1 MRARVA
7 YIVLAHK
14 NPSQVVRLLRRL
26 ASDNAQCLVH
36 VDRRAS
42 ASVEAGIRVGVKDLA
57 GVRLLPRSTCYWGG
71 FGMVRATLN
80 GFTELVDGVAF
91 DHAVLLSG
99 QDYPLRSASEIE
111 RFFAASDGRSFL
123 THAAL
128 PVEFWPG
135 GGLPRIEQLH
145 LVGRRA
151 LHLRLPWRRRV
162 PDGLNPFG
170 GGSWVC
176 LSRSAV
182 EHVTRFAREHPN
194 VVRFFERVLH
204 PDELFFQT
212 ILMNS
217 PLADSVVDDHLRYI
231 QWGDDPGSPDILRA
245 ADLER
250 MIASGKLFAR
260 KFDDTVDTSVLELLD
275 AHIERR
281 SAVAAR

>member
-7 YIVLAHK
+7 YVVLAHK
-14 NPSQVVRLLRRL
+14 NPGQVVRLLRRL
-26 ASDNAQCLVH
+26 ASDDAAFLVH

-42 ASVEAGIRVGVKDLA
+42 GVVEEGIRA
-57 GVRLLPRSTCYWGG
+57 GVGDVTHVTFLPRVRCYWGG

-80 GFTELVDGVAF
+80 GLADLAEGSAF

-99 QDYPLRSASEIE
+99 QDYPLRSAAEIE
-111 RFFAASDGRSFL
+111 AFFAAADGRSFM
-123 THAAL
+123 TRAGL
-128 PVEFWPG
+128 PVDFWPG

-145 LVGRRA
+145 LIGRRA

-162 PDGLNPFG
+162 PGDLRLFG
-170 GGSWVC
+170 GGSWIC
-176 LSRSAV
+176 LSRPAV

-217 PLADSVVDDHLRYI
+217 SLADSVVDDHLRYI
-231 QWGDDPGSPDILRA
+231 QWGDDPGSPDVLRA
-245 ADLER
+245 PDLER
-250 MIASGKLFAR
+250 VLASGKLFAR
-260 KFDDTVDTSVLELLD
+260 KFDDTVDSAVLDLLD
-275 AHIERR
+275 ERVER
-281 SAVAAR
+281 GSTVATR

>member
-7 YIVLAHK
+7 YVVLAHK
-14 NPSQVVRLLRRL
+14 NPGQVVRLLRRL
-26 ASDNAQCLVH
+26 ASDNATFLVH

-42 ASVEAGIRVGVKDLA
+42 AVVEDGIRA
-57 GVRLLPRSTCYWGG
+57 GVDDLTGVLLLPRVTCYWGG

-80 GFTELVDGVAF
+80 GFTKLVDGVAF

-99 QDYPLRSASEIE
+99 QDYPLRSAAEIE
-111 RFFAASDGRSFL
+111 GFFAAGDGRSFM

-145 LVGRRA
+145 LVGRCA

-162 PDGLNPFG
+162 PGDLDPFG
-170 GGSWVC
+170 GGSWIC

-217 PLADSVVDDHLRYI
+217 SLADSVVDDHLRYI
-231 QWGDDPGSPDILRA
+231 QWGDDPGSPDTLQA

-250 MIASGKLFAR
+250 VLASGKLFAR
-260 KFDDTVDTSVLELLD
+260 KFDDTVDSSVLDLLD
-275 AHIERR
+275 AHIERG